1 MNKIHRKRISEGQ
14 RKSWAKGGPSR
25 LAFEKRKRAQS
36 TRKLSAVKQQIKR
49 RA

>member
-25 LAFEKRKRAQS
+25 IAFEKRRRIGE
-36 TRKLSAVKQQIKR
+36 RKLSAVPKKKR